1 MIQRTM
7 KYDVPGAG
15 VPAPE
20 RRKRMRKKIY
30 SVLLAAAMIIS
41 LAACG
46 KKPAASTEAST
57 EPPQTEPKI
66 IRVSSENCRTFD
78 PYEANSSE
86 DAFNTWCQARLYRS
100 WTKIEGS
107 TDTRYMRPELAAA
120 EPEQKDAE
128 GRVWH
133 VRIRDNAC
141 FSDGTPITAAS
152 FEASMKICLDP
163 LMKHRS
169 GDNMNLYISILNART
184 YYTGG
189 DVKWEDV
196 GIKAI
201 DGNVLEITTE
211 APVTADLVMKA
222 FGEYGTV
229 PVDPDLY
236 ASCMSADGS
245 SSTYGTSADKAKYC
259 GPFTVTKWVKESRIV
274 MEKNP
279 NYVFADEILLD
290 GAELVYVQNVQTRVE
305 MFERGELDAV
315 TITAQVGEQ
324 YMDSPDYFS
333 TPSRYLL
340 MIEINDNTA
349 HYAAAPDGK
358 SEPIRVEH
366 RPDDPNNIDVYTE
379 KDGSRTYTARAL
391 DASKMSLPILSDP
404 DFKNALWYTV
414 DRVTLARRE
423 GGEPANFIVPY
434 TSYCG
439 EYNPVRFRD
448 TDEAKA
454 YVEDINK
461 SFDPVLAKQYFD
473 RAMARAGLGKLELT
487 LTISSDNDEMSICA
501 QFLQEEFAR
510 IFEGRLSLKI
520 EAVPSANR
528 LAKMKAWRTDE
539 NAFELGLSNWS
550 RTVTDASPM
559 NQFDVFSSSY
569 WSKCN
574 AAYHCETLEKTIW
587 LQESDASYKT
597 DMAKN
602 VAAAAAMEKA
612 ALEERI
618 VIPLFERTQQS
629 LLHEWVTYDFN
640 DPANVRYW
648 LCGIDTG
655 LKK

>member
-1 MIQRTM
+1 M
-7 KYDVPGAG
+7 
-15 VPAPE
+15 
-20 RRKRMRKKIY
+20 RKRFGG
-30 SVLLAAAMIIS
+30 SLTAALLAAALLIS

-46 KKPAASTEAST
+46 KKSAVSTEVST
-57 EPPQTEPKI
+57 AATGTTEAPQTEPKI

-100 WTKIEGS
+100 WTKIEGT

-120 EPEQKDAE
+120 EPEQKDAD
-128 GRVWH
+128 GCVWQI
-133 VRIRDNAC
+133 RLRDNAC

-163 LMKHRS
+163 LLKHRS

-201 DGNVLEITTE
+201 DGIEIKTE

-379 KDGSRTYTARAL
+379 KDGSRTYTAKAL

-404 DFKNALWYTV
+404 DFKNALWYAV

-439 EYNPVRFRD
+439 EYSPVRFRD

-461 SFDPVLAKQYFD
+461 SFDPALAKQYFD

-559 NQFDVFSSSY
+559 NQFESATQPTTARRWRRRSGCRRATRPTRPTWRRTSQQPRPWRRQPLRSASSSRC
-569 WSKCN
+569 SSVRSSLCCTN
-574 AAYHCETLEKTIW
+574 GSPMTSTIRPTCATGSAASTL
-587 LQESDASYKT
+587 A
-597 DMAKN
+597 
-602 VAAAAAMEKA
+602 
-612 ALEERI
+612 
-618 VIPLFERTQQS
+618 
-629 LLHEWVTYDFN
+629 
-640 DPANVRYW
+640 
-648 LCGIDTG
+648 
-655 LKK
+655 

>member
-1 MIQRTM
+1 M
-7 KYDVPGAG
+7 
-15 VPAPE
+15 
-20 RRKRMRKKIY
+20 RKRFFAFAFALLL
-30 SVLLAAAMIIS
+30 VLAS
-41 LAACG
+41 ACG
-46 KKPAASTEAST
+46 RKDPSSSAETAGTTSAGSTEEST
-57 EPPQTEPKI
+57 AAVPSEPKI

-100 WTKIEGS
+100 WTRIEGT

-120 EPEQKDAE
+120 EPEQKDAA
-128 GRVWH
+128 GCVWQ
-133 VRIRDNAC
+133 IRLKDSAC

-163 LMKHRS
+163 KLKHRS
-169 GDNMNLYISILNART
+169 GDNMNLYISIKNARA

-196 GIKAI
+196 GIRALE
-201 DGNVLEITTE
+201 GNVLEITTE

-229 PVDPDLY
+229 PVDPELY
-236 ASCMSADGS
+236 AACMSADGT

-259 GPFTVTKWVKESRIV
+259 GPFTVTNWVKDSRIV

-305 MFERGELDAV
+305 MFEKGELDAV
-315 TITAQVGEQ
+315 IISAQVGEQ

-349 HYAAAPDGK
+349 HYVAAADKK
-358 SEPIRVEH
+358 SDPVRVEP
-366 RPDDPNNIDVYTE
+366 RPDDPNNVDIVNE
-379 KDGSRTYTARAL
+379 KDGSVTAKAL
-391 DASKMSLPILSDP
+391 DASKMSLPILANMN
-404 DFKNALWYTV
+404 FKNALWYAV

-423 GGEPANFIVPY
+423 GGTPANFIVPY

-439 EYNPVRFRD
+439 EYSPVRFRD

-461 SFDPVLAKQYFD
+461 SYDPALAKEYFD
-473 RAMARAGLGKLELT
+473 KAMAEEGLEKLELT
-487 LTISSDNDEMSICA
+487 LTISSDNDEMRICA

-520 EAVPSANR
+520 EEIPSASR

-550 RTVTDASPM
+550 RLVTDASPM

-574 AAYHCETLEKTIW
+574 AAYHCETVEKTIW
-587 LQESDASYKT
+587 LQERDASYKT

-618 VIPLFERTQQS
+618 VIPLFERTTQS

-648 LCGIDTG
+648 LCDIDTE
-655 LKK
+655 LRK

>member
-1 MIQRTM
+1 
-7 KYDVPGAG
+7 
-15 VPAPE
+15 
-20 RRKRMRKKIY
+20 MRKGLVGRITAG
-30 SVLLAAAMIIS
+30 LLAAALLIS

-46 KKPAASTEAST
+46 KKPVETSTEA
-57 EPPQTEPKI
+57 PKAEPKI

-100 WTKIEGS
+100 WTKIEGT

-128 GRVWH
+128 GCVWQ
-133 VRIRDNAC
+133 IRLKDNAC

-163 LMKHRS
+163 KMKHRS
-169 GDNMNLYISILNART
+169 GDNMNLYISIKNARA

-196 GIKAI
+196 GIRTL
-201 DGNVLEITTE
+201 DGNILEITTE

-229 PVDPDLY
+229 PVDPELY

-245 SSTYGTSADKAKYC
+245 SSTYGSSADKAKYC
-259 GPFTVTKWVKESRIV
+259 GPFTVTNWVKDSRIV

-315 TITAQVGEQ
+315 IISAQVGEQ

-349 HYAAAPDGK
+349 HYIAAADGK
-358 SEPIRVEH
+358 SEPVRVEH
-366 RPDDPNNIDVYTE
+366 SPDDPNNVDIVNA
-379 KDGSRTYTARAL
+379 KDGTVTAKAL
-391 DASKMSLPILSDP
+391 DASKMSLPILANMN
-404 DFKNALWYTV
+404 FKNALWYAV

-439 EYNPVRFRD
+439 EYSPVRFRD

-461 SFDPVLAKQYFD
+461 SYDPALAKQYFD
-473 RAMARAGLGKLELT
+473 KAMAEEGLEKLELT
-487 LTISSDNDEMSICA
+487 LTISSDNDEMRICA

-510 IFEGRLSLKI
+510 IFEGRLDLKI
-520 EAVPSANR
+520 EEIPSSNR

-550 RTVTDASPM
+550 RLVTDASPM

-574 AAYHCETLEKTIW
+574 AAYHCETVEKTIW
-587 LQESDASYKT
+587 LQESDAAYKT

-618 VIPLFERTQQS
+618 VIPLFERTTQS

-648 LCGIDTG
+648 LCDIDTS
-655 LKK
+655 LRK

>member
-1 MIQRTM
+1 
-7 KYDVPGAG
+7 
-15 VPAPE
+15 
-20 RRKRMRKKIY
+20 MRKLTARL
-30 SVLLAAAMIIS
+30 LLAVMLLA

-46 KKPAASTEAST
+46 KKPAESTESSSA
-57 EPPQTEPKI
+57 PKEPKI

-100 WTKIEGS
+100 WTRIEGK
-107 TDTRYMRPELAAA
+107 TDIRYMRPELAEA

-128 GRVWH
+128 GCVWQ
-133 VRIRDNAC
+133 IKLKDSAC

-152 FEASMKICLDP
+152 FEASLKICLDP
-163 LMKHRS
+163 KMKHRS
-169 GDNMNLYISILNART
+169 GDNMNLYISIKNART

-189 DVKWEDV
+189 DVRWEDV
-196 GIKAI
+196 GVKAL

-229 PVDPDLY
+229 PVDPELY
-236 ASCMSADGS
+236 ASCMNADGT
-245 SSTYGTSADKAKYC
+245 SSTYGTAADKAKYC

-274 MEKNP
+274 MKKNP

-315 TITAQVGEQ
+315 MLGAQAAEQ

-340 MIEINDNTA
+340 MIEIGDSTA
-349 HYAAAPDGK
+349 HYIAPTDGGD
-358 SEPIRVEH
+358 PVRVEH
-366 RPDDPNNIDVYTE
+366 APDDPNNVDIFTE
-379 KDGSRTYTARAL
+379 KDGKKTYSAKAL
-391 DASKMSLPILSDP
+391 DAARMAKPILANMN
-404 DFKNALWYTV
+404 FKNALWYAV

-423 GGEPANFIVPY
+423 AGEPANFIVPY

-439 EYNPVRFRD
+439 EYSPVRFRD

-454 YVEDINK
+454 YVEDIGK
-461 SFDPVLAKQYFD
+461 SYDPVLAKQYFD
-473 RAMARAGLGKLELT
+473 RAMAEEGLDELELT
-487 LTISSDNDEMSICA
+487 LTISSDSDEMRICA

-520 EAVPSANR
+520 EELPSANR
-528 LAKMKAWRTDE
+528 LSKMKAWRTDE

-550 RTVTDASPM
+550 RLVTDASPM

-574 AAYHCETLEKTIW
+574 AAYHCETVEKTIW
-587 LQESDASYKT
+587 LQERDAAYKT
-597 DMAKN
+597 DMTKN
-602 VAAAAAMEKA
+602 IAAAAAMEKA

-618 VIPLFERTQQS
+618 VIPLFERTTQS
-629 LLHEWVTYDFN
+629 LLHEWVTYEFN

-648 LCGIDTG
+648 LCDIDTG